1 MLTFSKHPSRLFE
14 KCKSIKLN
22 YTAVVFVTVDPKT
35 TQPQTILK
43 HFVYV
48 IQDVVSILCVLV
60 SRVRKESLRFKC
72 P

>member
-1 MLTFSKHPSRLFE
+1 MLTFSKHPSQLFE

-22 YTAVVFVTVDPKT
+22 YTAVACS
-35 TQPQTILK
+35 QPQTILK

-48 IQDVVSILCVLV
+48 IQDVVSILSVLV
-60 SRVRKESLRFKC
+60 SRVRKESLKFKC